1 MSYAKASLEFAR
13 APFPYS
19 GNLSTLHTELHKIF
33 HMGILFMNMHVYK
46 EVHNVLNL
54 SLLFIFPDDSSLHQT
69 MFFVQPVIQS

>member
-33 HMGILFMNMHVYK
+33 HMGILFTNMQVYK
-46 EVHNVLNL
+46 EVHNVKKL
-54 SLLFIFPDDSSLHQT
+54 SILFIFPDDSSFYQT
-69 MFFVQPVIQS
+69 MSFVQPVIQY